1 MSIFL
6 THKIIKLIK
15 NQKLLLILLFVFF
28 SSCTIKSNFKGLYSY
43 FNETHKA
50 MPNLFIKL
58 DSSDTLLF
66 NTSIEKNKIYI
77 INGTHLKKCLAKKN
91 KSIVYFW
98 DLNCKSKICYPIEL
112 IQAHCKKNNLSLF
125 VVAEYYDAKI
135 MSNEFEIDNNI
146 LAVNT
151 KYYKSSLVNKYLT
164 RFLIDI
170 DSKLKYKN
178 LNRYLYFEGDEFIN
192 DYRSIYDI
200 N

>member
-1 MSIFL
+1 M
-6 THKIIKLIK
+6 KY
-15 NQKLLLILLFVFF
+15 QYLLFLLFVVFIA
-28 SSCTIKSNFKGLYSY
+28 SCTIKGDFKGLYSY
-43 FNETHKA
+43 FKDTQKKR
-50 MPNLFIKL
+50 PDLFITL
-58 DSSDTLLF
+58 DSSDTLNL
-66 NTSIEKNKIYI
+66 NSAKENNKIYI
-77 INGTHLKKCLAKKN
+77 INGIHLKKCLRSN
-91 KSIVYFW
+91 NRSIVYFW
-98 DLNCKSKICYPIEL
+98 DLNCKSKICYPLEL

-151 KYYKSSLVNKYLT
+151 KYYKSSIVNKYLT

>member
-1 MSIFL
+1 MSIFS

-77 INGTHLKKCLAKKN
+77 INGTHLKKCLDKKN

>member
-1 MSIFL
+1 MSIFS
-6 THKIIKLIK
+6 TYKIIKLIK

-28 SSCTIKSNFKGLYSY
+28 FLFSIKGNFKGLYSY
-43 FNETHKA
+43 FNETQKE

-77 INGTHLKKCLAKKN
+77 INGIHLKKCLTKKN

-98 DLNCKSKICYPIEL
+98 DLNCKSKICYPLEL

>member
-1 MSIFL
+1 
-6 THKIIKLIK
+6 
-15 NQKLLLILLFVFF
+15 
-28 SSCTIKSNFKGLYSY
+28 
-43 FNETHKA
+43 

-77 INGTHLKKCLAKKN
+77 INGIHLKKCLAKKN

-98 DLNCKSKICYPIEL
+98 DLNCKSKICYPLEL

-178 LNRYLYFEGDEFIN
+178 LNRYLYFAGDEFIN

>member
-1 MSIFL
+1 MSIFSI
-6 THKIIKLIK
+6 HKIIKLIK
-15 NQKLLLILLFVFF
+15 NGKLLVLLLLIFIA
-28 SSCTIKSNFKGLYSY
+28 SCTIKGDFKGLYSY
-43 FNETHKA
+43 FRDTQNKR
-50 MPNLFIKL
+50 PDLFITL
-58 DSSDTLLF
+58 DSSDTLNL
-66 NTSIEKNKIYI
+66 NSAKENNKIYI
-77 INGTHLKKCLAKKN
+77 INGLQLKKCLRSN
-91 KSIVYFW
+91 NRSIVYFW
-98 DLNCKSKICYPIEL
+98 DLNCKSKICYPLEL

-151 KYYKSSLVNKYLT
+151 KYYKSSIVNKYLT

>member
-1 MSIFL
+1 MSIFS

>member
-1 MSIFL
+1 MSIFT

-28 SSCTIKSNFKGLYSY
+28 SSCAIKGNFKGLYSY
-43 FNETHKA
+43 FRNTQNER
-50 MPNLFIKL
+50 PDLFITL
-58 DSSDTLLF
+58 DSSDTLNL
-66 NTSIEKNKIYI
+66 NSAKEKNKIYI

-98 DLNCKSKICYPIEL
+98 DLNCKSKICYPLEL

-170 DSKLKYKN
+170 DSKLKYEN

>member
-1 MSIFL
+1 MSIFS

-28 SSCTIKSNFKGLYSY
+28 SSCAIKGNFKGLYSY
-43 FNETHKA
+43 FNETQKE

-77 INGTHLKKCLAKKN
+77 INGIHLKKCLTKKN

-98 DLNCKSKICYPIEL
+98 DLNCKSKICYPLEL

>member
-1 MSIFL
+1 MSIFS
-6 THKIIKLIK
+6 THKIIKVIK
-15 NQKLLLILLFVFF
+15 NQKLLLILLSVFF
-28 SSCTIKSNFKGLYSY
+28 SSCAIKGNFKGLYSY
-43 FNETHKA
+43 FNETQKE

-77 INGTHLKKCLAKKN
+77 INGIHLKKCLAKKN

-98 DLNCKSKICYPIEL
+98 DLNCKSKICYPLEL

>member
-1 MSIFL
+1 MSIL
-6 THKIIKLIK
+6 STHKIIKLIK

>member
-1 MSIFL
+1 MSIFS

-15 NQKLLLILLFVFF
+15 NQKLLLILVLVFF
-28 SSCTIKSNFKGLYSY
+28 SSCTIKGSFKGLYSY
-43 FNETHKA
+43 FNETQKE

-58 DSSDTLLF
+58 DSTDSLLF
-66 NTSIEKNKIYI
+66 NTSKVKNKIYI
-77 INGTHLKKCLAKKN
+77 INGIHLKKCLAKKN

-98 DLNCKSKICYPIEL
+98 DLNCKSKICYPLEL

-151 KYYKSSLVNKYLT
+151 KYYKSSIVNKYLT